1 MPVIAIL
8 LGALLGGAASESP
21 FGAAVGALIA
31 WLLVRT
37 QRQEKA
43 LAELQRSLLDLRR
56 AGVQAP
62 AAVAGAA
69 PEATPASPS
78 AIEPIAQPATPAPI
92 AVAAATAE
100 AASAGVTSAAHRAS
114 PEPVAVTP
122 TPAAAPA
129 IERPVAGPRRDLL
142 APAKA
147 WLFGGNTIVKLG
159 VAILFIGLAFL
170 AKFASEHVQV
180 PVEVRLA
187 LIGAAAI
194 VLLAFGWRLRL
205 RRAGYAQVLQGAAV
219 AVLFLTLFAA
229 FRAYHVMA
237 ALPVF
242 VLMVAVAALA
252 AALAVLQDARSLA
265 VIGALG
271 GFATPLLVSTGS
283 GDHVALFSYYL
294 VLDLGI
300 AAVAWFK
307 TWRSLNL
314 VGFAF
319 TFGVG
324 ALWGVFS
331 YRSGEHYASCQA
343 FLIAFFVLF
352 NAILLMPARRV
363 PSGATAVAAG
373 AAAAAGRGREA
384 MWVNGSLLF
393 GLPTIAFALQL
404 GMVRHWPYGSALSA
418 LALAAFY
425 VVLSA
430 RLRRRA
436 ELRVAF
442 EASLAIAVVFLTLVI
457 PFALDARSTAGAW
470 ALEGAG
476 LVWLGFRQ
484 GRRLARGF
492 GYVLLLLA
500 APTLLHAFDRHGV
513 PADIFNAYLFN
524 GSMIVAGSLLAAHAV
539 RRGAA
544 ASRAMNGEG
553 AAEPLLV
560 AWATL
565 WALGTT
571 ALQIGQFVQEPYG
584 PAAWLVAGSAIAL
597 GFIALSLKLDW
608 AAAAWPPTLHAL
620 LLAGVALDALADLRQ
635 PLAQGG
641 VWAWPVAIAT
651 HLAVLRFAARRWP
664 VPALQ
669 GAVHVIGVLVL
680 AVLGALGGRALTADW
695 GDAASAWPWLGWL
708 VVPALLLMALLRPGL
723 SQRWPLAE
731 APRAYGLVAA
741 GLLSLS
747 LWLWTL
753 AANAFSTGA
762 ARPLAHVPL
771 LNPLDIGVGF
781 ALLGVWMWLRSPAT
795 QRAFAAQRW
804 LTPGALGGAGFVWLN
819 AMLIRA
825 FHHYGGVPYRWHAW
839 VRSLPVHTGITLLWT
854 ATALALMWFAARRA
868 QRAPWIVGAVLLA
881 AVVGKLVLVDLSG
894 SGTVTRIVSFIGVGV
909 LMLVIGYVAPL
920 PSNAAKKAAADGF
933 AGDPADAAAQG
944 SAHGKL

>member
-1 MPVIAIL
+1 MLVIAIL

-31 WLLVRT
+31 WLLLRT

-43 LAELQRSLLDLRR
+43 LAELQRSLLELRR
-56 AGVQAP
+56 GVAAPAP
-62 AAVAGAA
+62 AAVADAA
-69 PEATPASPS
+69 AEATPPSPV
-78 AIEPIAQPATPAPI
+78 EPIAQPATPAPI
-92 AVAAATAE
+92 AVAAATVAGTT
-100 AASAGVTSAAHRAS
+100 AAVSAAPPSS
-114 PEPVAVTP
+114 PEPVAAP
-122 TPAAAPA
+122 PAPAPA
-129 IERPVAGPRRDLL
+129 IETPAAPPRPNPL
-142 APAKA
+142 APVKA

-187 LIGAAAI
+187 LVGAAAI
-194 VLLAFGWRLRL
+194 VLLAFGWRLRS
-205 RRAGYAQVLQGAAV
+205 RRAGYAQVLQGGAV
-219 AVLFLTLFAA
+219 AVLFLTLFVA

-271 GFATPLLVSTGS
+271 GFTTPLLVSTGS
-283 GDHVALFSYYL
+283 GDHVALLSYYL

-300 AAVAWFK
+300 AAVAWFR

-314 VGFAF
+314 VGFVF

-324 ALWGVFS
+324 ALWGVFD
-331 YRSGEHYASCQA
+331 YRAAEHYASSQA

-363 PSGATAVAAG
+363 PSSATADAAG
-373 AAAAAGRGREA
+373 AAGAGREA
-384 MWVNGSLLF
+384 MWVNASLLF

-425 VVLSA
+425 AVLSA
-430 RLRRRA
+430 WLRRRA
-436 ELRVAF
+436 DLRVAF

-500 APTLLHAFDRHGV
+500 APTLLNAFDRHGV
-513 PADIFNAYLFN
+513 PTAVFNAYLFN
-524 GSMIVAGSLLAAHAV
+524 GLMVVAGSLLAAHAV
-539 RRGAA
+539 RRGVAA
-544 ASRAMNGEG
+544 GRAMNGAMNGEQ

-597 GFIALSLKLDW
+597 GFIALALRFDW
-608 AAAAWPPTLHAL
+608 SAAAWPPLLHAL
-620 LLAGVALDALADLRQ
+620 LLAGVSLDALSDLRQ

-641 VWAWPVAIAT
+641 AWAWPVAIAT
-651 HLAVLRFAARRWP
+651 HLAVLRFAAPRWP
-664 VPALQ
+664 APALQ

-680 AVLGALGGRALTADW
+680 AALGALGGRALTADW

-723 SQRWPLAE
+723 SQRWPPAE

-747 LWLWTL
+747 LWFWTL
-753 AANAFSTGA
+753 AANAFSNGA
-762 ARPLAHVPL
+762 AQPLAHVPL

-781 ALLGVWMWLRSPAT
+781 ALLGVWMWLRSPAA
-795 QRAFAAQRW
+795 QRAFAAQPW
-804 LTPGALGGAGFVWLN
+804 LMPSALGGAGFVWLN

-854 ATALALMWFAARRA
+854 VTALALMWLAARRA

-920 PSNAAKKAAADGF
+920 PANAAKAATAPE
-933 AGDPADAAAQG
+933 PANDSSDAAALG
-944 SAHGKL
+944 SRHGGN